1 MFLNMGDEII
11 NIDNIKRFY
20 VENNNKDSEETETT
34 IWYIKLETYDNDDNK
49 RLIGN
54 CLSKDE
60 VTEKIEVIAE
70 ELKNQGLLIEV

>member
-60 VTEKIEVIAE
+60 VTEKIEVIVEALRE
-70 ELKNQGLLIEV
+70 KGLLIEV

>member
-11 NIDNIKRFY
+11 NTDNIKRFY

-60 VTEKIEVIAE
+60 VTEKIEVIVEALRE
-70 ELKNQGLLIEV
+70 KGLLIEV